1 MKLVIQIPCFNEEA
15 SLPETIR
22 ELPRRLEG
30 VDKIEVLVIDDGST
44 DRTAE
49 AALAAG
55 ADRVVRLGSNQG
67 LARAFLA
74 GLEASLAAGADIIVN
89 TDGDNQYV
97 GADVARLVAPILE
110 GRAEIVVGA
119 RPIDQIRHFSAPKRL
134 LEKLGSWVVRLVS
147 GTDIADAPSGFR
159 AISRR
164 AALQLSVFSDY
175 TYTLETIIQAGLKNI
190 PILSVPIRTNDRR
203 RPSRLVR
210 SIPSYVWR
218 SVLTIARI
226 FMVYRPL
233 KFFCLLAA
241 PPLAAGAALVLRWLY
256 LFLYVD
262 PTRSRAPSLIAAA
275 ILLVLGFQLVAV
287 GLVADLAGVNRQL
300 LEEIRLRLRE
310 QQFGAVQ
317 QREPNMGG
325 RHAGGSV
332 PTT

>member
-15 SLPETIR
+15 TLPETIR
-22 ELPRRLEG
+22 ALPRRLEG
-30 VDKIEVLVIDDGST
+30 IDRIEILVVDDGST
-44 DRTAE
+44 DQTAR

-55 ADRVVRLGSNQG
+55 ADRVVRLPSHQG
-67 LARAFLA
+67 LAKAFLV
-74 GLEASLAAGADIIVN
+74 GMEASLAAGADIIVN
-89 TDGDNQYV
+89 TDGDNQYC
-97 GADVARLVAPILE
+97 GADVAKLVAPVLE
-110 GRAEIVVGA
+110 GKAEIVVGA
-119 RPIDQIRHFSAPKRL
+119 RPIDQIRHFSPAKRL
-134 LEKLGSWVVRLVS
+134 LEKLGSWVVGVVS

-159 AISRR
+159 AFSRR

-190 PILSVPIRTNDRR
+190 PILSVPIRTNECR

-310 QQFGAVQ
+310 QRFG
-317 QREPNMGG
+317 
-325 RHAGGSV
+325 HANLERS
-332 PTT
+332 P

>member
-1 MKLVIQIPCFNEEA
+1 VKLLIQIPCFNEEA
-15 SLPETIR
+15 TLPETIR
-22 ELPRRLEG
+22 ALPRRLEG
-30 VDKIEVLVIDDGST
+30 IDEVEILVVDDGST
-44 DRTAE
+44 DRTVE
-49 AALAAG
+49 AARAAG
-55 ADRVVRLGSNQG
+55 ADRVVRLPSHQG

-74 GLEASLAAGADIIVN
+74 GIEASLAAGADLIVN
-89 TDGDNQYV
+89 TDGDNQYL

-110 GRAEIVVGA
+110 GKAEIVVGA
-119 RPIDQIRHFSAPKRL
+119 RPIDQIRHFSAAKRL
-134 LEKLGSWVVRLVS
+134 LEKLGSWAVRVVS

-159 AISRR
+159 AFSRR

-190 PILSVPIRTNDRR
+190 PILSVPIRTNDFR

-233 KFFCLLAA
+233 QFFCLLAA

-256 LFLYVD
+256 LFLFVD

-275 ILLVLGFQLVAV
+275 ILLVLGFQLIAV

-310 QQFGAVQ
+310 QQFGGVQ
-317 QREPNMGG
+317 PGEQQPGG
-325 RHAGGSV
+325 RYAASSA
-332 PTT
+332 PTA

>member
-1 MKLVIQIPCFNEEA
+1 VKLVIQIPCYNEEA
-15 SLPETIR
+15 TLPETIR
-22 ELPRRLEG
+22 ALPRRLEAI
-30 VDKIEVLVIDDGST
+30 DAIEILVVDDGST

-49 AALAAG
+49 VAKASG
-55 ADRVVRLGSNQG
+55 ADRVVRLSSNQG

-74 GLEASLAAGADIIVN
+74 GIEASLRAGADIIVN
-89 TDGDNQYV
+89 TDGDNQYC
-97 GADVARLVAPILE
+97 GDDVTRLVAPILE

-119 RPIDQIRHFSAPKRL
+119 RPIDRIRHFSVTKRL
-134 LEKLGSWVVRLVS
+134 LEKLGSWVVRVVS

-159 AISRR
+159 AFSRR
-164 AALQLSVFSDY
+164 AALQLSVFSSY

-190 PILSVPIRTNDRR
+190 PIVSVPIRTNDCR

-210 SIPSYVWR
+210 SVPSYVWR

-233 KFFCLLAA
+233 QFFCLLAA

-256 LFLYVD
+256 LFLFVD

-287 GLVADLAGVNRQL
+287 GLVAELAGANRQL
-300 LEEIRLRLRE
+300 LEEIRLRQRE
-310 QQFGAVQ
+310 QHLGGAPGP
-317 QREPNMGG
+317 REL
-325 RHAGGSV
+325 
-332 PTT
+332 